1 MTVEQARK
9 RFIKDVL
16 IELDADVLKQDN
28 KINQL
33 HTVLSKYRGGDCPVK
48 IKLTLPGASS
58 ALLLPDEWHIKPE
71 DALLTDL
78 HNALPEQQGFIR
90 Y

>member
-1 MTVEQARK
+1 M
-9 RFIKDVL
+9 
-16 IELDADVLKQDN
+16 
-28 KINQL
+28 
-33 HTVLSKYRGGDCPVK
+33 
-48 IKLTLPGASS
+48 LPGASS
-58 ALLLPDEWHIKPE
+58 ALLLPDEWNIKPE